1 MSRFYAQYIIIVFQ
15 LSVYLIVIFLKKFPD
30 QLAGLLAKLEP
41 KSTKNEYNLLVEVKD
56 YLSQSEPTWS
66 ISNGH
71 IKLLCM
77 KIFII
82 IVENK
87 KGLLF
92 EYAKYFTIIR
102 TLTNKLFSKNNSK
115 KLNCLLVYVN
125 VLFKSSCIWAR
136 TLKNQNSRS

>member
-1 MSRFYAQYIIIVFQ
+1 M
-15 LSVYLIVIFLKKFPD
+15 LSQKKFPD

-41 KSTKNEYNLLVEVKD
+41 KITKNEYNLLVEVKD

-77 KIFII
+77 KFFII

-92 EYAKYFTIIR
+92 EYIF
-102 TLTNKLFSKNNSK
+102 K
-115 KLNCLLVYVN
+115 KVRNYSN
-125 VLFKSSCIWAR
+125 FFEK
-136 TLKNQNSRS
+136 